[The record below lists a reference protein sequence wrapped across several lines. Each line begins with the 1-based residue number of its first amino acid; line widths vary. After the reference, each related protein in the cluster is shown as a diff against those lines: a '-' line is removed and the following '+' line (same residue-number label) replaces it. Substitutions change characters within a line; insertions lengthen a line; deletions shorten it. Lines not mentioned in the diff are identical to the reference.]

1 MRDLIYKI
9 SEEAFKDELQ
19 KIAEEAEES
28 GSSDINKINKLLPDF
43 LLSKKDGD
51 INDDNMHSWAKKN
64 KLNINAVEAEVYKL
78 AIKYNNMLHEGKG
91 PEAKKTWKDVN
102 PDQLQMGIKV
112 EMEHTGDPEL
122 ARKISVD
129 HLTEFSNYYTA
140 LDEMENKLKAG
151 KK

>member
-1 MRDLIYKI
+1 MNVF
-9 SEEAFKDELQ
+9 EEIAKQSFSDELQ

-28 GSSDINKINKLLPDF
+28 GSSDPDKINKLLPDF

-51 INDDNMHSWAKKN
+51 ISDDNMHSWAEKN
-64 KLNINAVEAEVYKL
+64 KLNIHAVEAEVYKL
-78 AIKYNNMLHEGKG
+78 AIKYNNILHEGKG
-91 PEAKKTWKDVN
+91 PEAKKTWKDVG

-129 HLTEFSNYYTA
+129 HLTEFGNYYTA
-140 LDEMENKLKAG
+140 LDEMEKKLKD
-151 KK
+151 KKK